1 MNTSSIDFEF
11 YKRVL
16 DELCFESLDFERFME
31 DGLKDSY
38 FEFTH
43 KLFKEHR
50 DNVTID
56 IDGQTYDCIFRDGAS
71 KVCIL
76 IEDDYDYVIKI
87 GFRDKAVD
95 GMCKLEESLYRAACR
110 EGVSQFFA
118 ACYPLCTYRAV
129 ECFLMEYV
137 DCDSNEIDSDVY
149 RHISDEFAN
158 SGREYSN
165 DDIYDECNDI
175 EDECAYVS
183 YLFPFYYSHEEVSRL
198 ENFLWRYDINDL
210 HNENMGYSGDR
221 IVLIDY
227 SGYHC
232 WNVATTAHVIN
243 D

>member
-1 MNTSSIDFEF
+1 MSTSSIDFEF

-16 DELCFESLDFERFME
+16 DELCFESLEFERFME
-31 DGLKDSY
+31 DGTRETYGK
-38 FEFTH
+38 FTD
-43 KLFKEHR
+43 KLYEEHC
-50 DNVTID
+50 NNITID
-56 IDGQTYDCIFRDGAS
+56 IDGQIYDCVFHDGAS
-71 KVCIL
+71 KVCIV
-76 IEDDYDYVIKI
+76 IEDDDFVIKI
-87 GFRDKAVD
+87 GFRDKSVD
-95 GMCKLEESLYRAACR
+95 GMCRFEESVYRAACR

-118 ACYPLCTYRAV
+118 ACYPLCAYRAV
-129 ECFLMEYV
+129 DCFLMEYV
-137 DCDSNEIDSDVY
+137 ECDSNEIDSDVY
-149 RHISDEFAN
+149 RHISDEFAS

-232 WNVATTAHVIN
+232 WNVATTARAIN